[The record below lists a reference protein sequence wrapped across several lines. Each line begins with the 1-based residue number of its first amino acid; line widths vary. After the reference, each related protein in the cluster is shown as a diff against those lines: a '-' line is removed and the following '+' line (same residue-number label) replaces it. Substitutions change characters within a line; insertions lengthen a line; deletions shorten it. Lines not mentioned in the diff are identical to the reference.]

1 METPPYLSPPPP
13 VIAPIEGASVEDVP
27 GGTPPVSTWRRAVML
42 ALLLG
47 YILAV
52 GLMSA
57 FSPERTGPALPATT
71 AGLVKVSVVEI
82 GTFGAFFLIAWAFG
96 RSTRDQLYMRRWDGL
111 PTIGWSILWSV
122 AIRMLAIPAVGAYAL
137 GLQVYRHFQ
146 GGGAVAV
153 DELRPKFENLLATES
168 FKDPVYALMAATL
181 VSFGV
186 GGLREELW
194 RSGVLAS
201 FQSLLP
207 ATWRNWRGAAAGVVL
222 AALVFGSA
230 HATQGP
236 VGVLATGAIGLGL
249 GAIMVW
255 RKSYWEAALA
265 HGIFDASTM
274 AVLWAIQFFHPDL
287 LKQMLERR

>member
-1 METPPYLSPPPP
+1 MEPPPYLSSPPP
-13 VIAPIEGASVEDVP
+13 VLEPVEAAPVER
-27 GGTPPVSTWRRAVML
+27 PPVSAWRRAVML
-42 ALLLG
+42 TLLLG
-47 YILAV
+47 YILGV
-52 GLMSA
+52 GLVSA
-57 FSPERTGPALPATT
+57 FSPDRTGPALPATT
-71 AGLVKVSVVEI
+71 VGLVKVSVVEM
-82 GTFGAFFLIAWAFG
+82 GTFGVFFLIAWAFG
-96 RSTRDQLYMRRWDGL
+96 RTTRDQMYMRRWDGL

-146 GGGAVAV
+146 GGGAVAME
-153 DELRPKFENLLATES
+153 ELRPKVENLLATES

-207 ATWRNWRGAAAGVVL
+207 ATWRNWRGAAVGVVL

-230 HATQGP
+230 HATQGV

-249 GAIMVW
+249 GTIMVW

-274 AVLWAIQFFHPDL
+274 AVLWAIQLLHPEI
-287 LKQMLERR
+287 LKQLLEQK